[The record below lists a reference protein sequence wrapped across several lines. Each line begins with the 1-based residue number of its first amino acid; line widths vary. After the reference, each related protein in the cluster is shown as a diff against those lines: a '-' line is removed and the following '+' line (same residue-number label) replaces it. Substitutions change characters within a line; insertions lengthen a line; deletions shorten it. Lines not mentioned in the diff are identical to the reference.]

1 MSPLT
6 GNIRNRQIHRDRM
19 QVTHRRTVAQPYN
32 EWQDYSATKG
42 NEALMHDD
50 LESATRE
57 KPATRG
63 QMYESAYEEY
73 PERAT
78 SHDRK
83 LKSGLAAEKG
93 GWEMG
98 TEFAFAATKK

>member
-6 GNIRNRQIHRDRM
+6 GNIRNRQIHRDRK

-42 NEALMHDD
+42 NKALMHDD

-73 PERAT
+73 PEWAT

-83 LKSGLAAEKG
+83 LNWPQRKADGKWAQSLRLRR
-93 GWEMG
+93 
-98 TEFAFAATKK
+98 